1 MKVTKL
7 LNKMPKC
14 QLVQIILL
22 DGEEVNE
29 IYKGKITGLTI
40 EDGLKIDKLKVDGV
54 CTFSSYDDTIS
65 IYATKEG

>member
-14 QLVQIILL
+14 QLVIMLL
-22 DGEEVNE
+22 SEEDEE
-29 IYKGKITGLTI
+29 IYRGKVENITI

-54 CTFSSYDDTIS
+54 CTLSSCDDAI
-65 IYATKEG
+65 IIFATME